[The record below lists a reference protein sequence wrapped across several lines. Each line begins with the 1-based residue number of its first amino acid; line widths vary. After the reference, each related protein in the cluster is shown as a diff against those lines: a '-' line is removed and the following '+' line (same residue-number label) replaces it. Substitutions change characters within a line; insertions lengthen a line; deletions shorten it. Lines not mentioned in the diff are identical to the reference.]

1 MLLEL
6 VLVAL
11 VVNVVL
17 CKSECRSVDVRWR
30 GRLSWVMLA
39 LVVDDELF
47 RLALVVVALLSWMV
61 LLIGAFAA
69 MWLLDEALSSV
80 FVRRWRIYCMMLVDG
95 FRGFVGLGCW
105 FVCMA
110 AGGWWRPLMVE
121 GLLLL
126 LWIAGGL
133 FKLVLC
139 ESVLM
144 DGRFGGGV
152 GW

>member
-1 MLLEL
+1 MLEL

-30 GRLSWVMLA
+30 WRLSWVMLA
-39 LVVDDELF
+39 LVVDDGLF

-80 FVRRWRIYCMMLVDG
+80 FVRR
-95 FRGFVGLGCW
+95 
-105 FVCMA
+105 
-110 AGGWWRPLMVE
+110 
-121 GLLLL
+121 
-126 LWIAGGL
+126 
-133 FKLVLC
+133 
-139 ESVLM
+139 
-144 DGRFGGGV
+144 
-152 GW
+152 

>member
-17 CKSECRSVDVRWR
+17 CKSVDVRWR

-47 RLALVVVALLSWMV
+47 RLSLVVVALLSWMV

-69 MWLLDEALSSV
+69 IRLLDEALSSV

-105 FVCMA
+105 FVCVA
-110 AGGWWRPLMVE
+110 AE
-121 GLLLL
+121 
-126 LWIAGGL
+126 
-133 FKLVLC
+133 
-139 ESVLM
+139 
-144 DGRFGGGV
+144 
-152 GW
+152 

>member
-17 CKSECRSVDVRWR
+17 CKSVDVRWR
-30 GRLSWVMLA
+30 WRLSWVMLA

-47 RLALVVVALLSWMV
+47 RVALVVAALLSWMV

-69 MWLLDEALSSV
+69 MWLLGGAWSSV

-105 FVCMA
+105 CVCVA
-110 AGGWWRPLMVE
+110 AEWWWR
-121 GLLLL
+121 
-126 LWIAGGL
+126 
-133 FKLVLC
+133 
-139 ESVLM
+139 S
-144 DGRFGGGV
+144 
-152 GW
+152 

>member
-6 VLVAL
+6 VLVTL

-17 CKSECRSVDVRWR
+17 CKSVDVRWR
-30 GRLSWVMLA
+30 GQLSWVMLA
-39 LVVDDELF
+39 LVVDDELV
-47 RLALVVVALLSWMV
+47 RVALVVAALLSWMV

-105 FVCMA
+105 FVCVA
-110 AGGWWRPLMVE
+110 AE
-121 GLLLL
+121 
-126 LWIAGGL
+126 
-133 FKLVLC
+133 
-139 ESVLM
+139 
-144 DGRFGGGV
+144 
-152 GW
+152 

>member
-6 VLVAL
+6 VLVTLA
-11 VVNVVL
+11 VNVVL
-17 CKSECRSVDVRWR
+17 GKSVGVRWC
-30 GRLSWVMLA
+30 GQLSWVMLA

-80 FVRRWRIYCMMLVDG
+80 FERRWRIYCMMLVDG

-105 FVCMA
+105 CVCVA
-110 AGGWWRPLMVE
+110 AE
-121 GLLLL
+121 
-126 LWIAGGL
+126 
-133 FKLVLC
+133 
-139 ESVLM
+139 
-144 DGRFGGGV
+144 
-152 GW
+152 

>member
-105 FVCMA
+105 FVCVA
-110 AGGWWRPLMVE
+110 AE
-121 GLLLL
+121 
-126 LWIAGGL
+126 
-133 FKLVLC
+133 
-139 ESVLM
+139 
-144 DGRFGGGV
+144 
-152 GW
+152 

>member
-17 CKSECRSVDVRWR
+17 CRSECRSVDVRWR

-105 FVCMA
+105 FVCVA
-110 AGGWWRPLMVE
+110 AE
-121 GLLLL
+121 
-126 LWIAGGL
+126 
-133 FKLVLC
+133 
-139 ESVLM
+139 
-144 DGRFGGGV
+144 
-152 GW
+152 

>member
-6 VLVAL
+6 VLVTL

-17 CKSECRSVDVRWR
+17 CKSVDVRWR
-30 GRLSWVMLA
+30 WRLSWVMLA

-95 FRGFVGLGCW
+95 FREFVGLGCW
-105 FVCMA
+105 CVCVA
-110 AGGWWRPLMVE
+110 AE
-121 GLLLL
+121 
-126 LWIAGGL
+126 
-133 FKLVLC
+133 
-139 ESVLM
+139 
-144 DGRFGGGV
+144 
-152 GW
+152 